1 MRLFLAMID
10 VIATKLEEE
19 MKLLETRERL
29 RTEEA
34 LLTPHHSQQSQLT
47 EAHALG
53 DLGRQGNSY
62 ERRFCST
69 SLISLIK
76 NAAFIFLKIR
86 LIGTGRV

>member
-10 VIATKLEEE
+10 VIAAKLEEE

-34 LLTPHHSQQSQLT
+34 LLTPHHSQLT

-53 DLGRQGNSY
+53 DLGRQGKSY
-62 ERRFCST
+62 ERRFCAT

>member
-34 LLTPHHSQQSQLT
+34 LLTSHHSQLT

-53 DLGRQGNSY
+53 DLGRDKEKAMREDSV
-62 ERRFCST
+62 
-69 SLISLIK
+69 LP
-76 NAAFIFLKIR
+76 
-86 LIGTGRV
+86 V